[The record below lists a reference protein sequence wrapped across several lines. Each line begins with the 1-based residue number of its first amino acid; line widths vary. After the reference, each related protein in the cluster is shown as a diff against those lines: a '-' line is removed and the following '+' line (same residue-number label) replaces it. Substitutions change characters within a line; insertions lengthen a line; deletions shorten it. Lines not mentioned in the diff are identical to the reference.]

1 MKGSIIS
8 TLINIVGTAIAT
20 ILIVHITKDTVE
32 LEYYLTDPIPLV
44 VEKGEVKESVQQLT
58 VLNSGQ
64 VTIESI
70 GIKIKGSIRE
80 ANLVKNFANDEVTQ
94 NINKTSLQAKYNT
107 LPPNSKFSY
116 TIKPTTGRVSDT
128 DIEIIHSNGK
138 AVNALAP
145 TNSESVLITIYA
157 ILTLGFIIYA
167 VISFFIVRKENK
179 LKLSNYKDILTVL
192 NESKPFFIKQ
202 QDWDKVRKVYIES
215 KRGIKS
221 FHCSNLEED
230 ESYKILNSSKPEKVS
245 EYEWGLLKDTMVKHF
260 EDLYLYSVKKS
271 FDTESLN
278 KIILVEKPIHFLKSK
293 WQNLINAA
301 YDELLSIN
309 NLKIPYYDTSPGP
322 VASVIKN
329 ILSENINN
337 DTLKKYEKALKDK
350 YCAYILVSLSEG
362 YHYGSVSLSEFDMT
376 ILNEREKEKIEN
388 FAYKLNFANVQNIT
402 SIYDAKSFLGG
413 DNFLQTLQ
421 ATDYKFL
428 NEKDSSKLEEV
439 AKAYIKLETDI
450 NTYEKLLVNIRKI
463 SAGSPLGEKPEEI
476 DDDNWSKL
484 KNIENKL
491 IGLASKNKADMER
504 IRIDEKEVCRI
515 KEKVCKQ
522 LSIISDVL
530 SYPRKVSEI
539 EDYDN
544 PFAEGNF
551 KNLKK
556 VAEILATNNK

>member
-1 MKGSIIS
+1 MKGSIFN
-8 TLINIVGTAIAT
+8 TLISIVGSVIAGVF
-20 ILIVHITKDTVE
+20 LYYITKDTVE

-44 VEKGEVKESVQQLT
+44 VERGEVKESVQQLT

-64 VTIESI
+64 VTIDSI

-80 ANLVKNFANDEVTQ
+80 ANLVKNFAYDEVTQ

-128 DIEIIHSNGK
+128 DIEITHSNGK

-145 TNSESVLITIYA
+145 TSSESVVITIYA
-157 ILTLGFIIYA
+157 ILTACFIIYA
-167 VISFFIVRKENK
+167 VISFFKVRKENK
-179 LKLSNYKDILTVL
+179 LKLSSYKDILTVL

-202 QDWDKVRKVYIES
+202 QDWDEVRKVYIES

-221 FHCSNLEED
+221 FHCSHLEED

-245 EYEWGLLKDTMVKHF
+245 EYEWGVLKGTMAEHF
-260 EDLYLYSVKKS
+260 EGLYLYSIKKS

-278 KIILVEKPIHFLKSK
+278 KIILVERPIHFLKSK
-293 WQNLINAA
+293 WQDLINIA

-309 NLKIPYYDTSPGP
+309 NLKVSWYDTSFAP

-329 ILSENINN
+329 IPSENINS
-337 DTLKKYEKALKDK
+337 DFLKKYENALKEK
-350 YCAYILVSLSEG
+350 YCAYILVSLSER
-362 YHYGSVSLSEFDMT
+362 YHYGPVSLSEFDMT
-376 ILNEREKEKIEN
+376 ILKEPEKERVEK
-388 FAYKLNFANVQNIT
+388 FAYKLNLANIRDII
-402 SIYDAKSFLGG
+402 SIYEAKSFLGN
-413 DNFLQTLQ
+413 DNSLLTLQ
-421 ATDYKFL
+421 ATDYEFL
-428 NEKDSSKLEEV
+428 NEKDLSKLKEV
-439 AKAYIKLETDI
+439 VKAYIKLDTDI
-450 NTYEKLLVNIRKI
+450 NTYNKLLYNIERI
-463 SAGSPLGEKPEEI
+463 SSGLSLGEKPEEI

-484 KNIENKL
+484 KSIESKL
-491 IGLASKNKADMER
+491 IGLASKNQANMEK
-504 IRIDEKEVCRI
+504 IGIDEKEVYKI

-530 SYPRKVSEI
+530 SYPKKVSEI

-551 KNLKK
+551 QNLKK